1 MSEMQIPNDTPRIYP
16 PAMSTT
22 SSRKLATAAVVLGL
36 VISAFE
42 GTVVTTAMPTITRT
56 LGGAG
61 LYAWVFTAF
70 LLACTLG
77 VMLVGK
83 LGDHLG
89 RKPVFLGG
97 IALFLAGSAL
107 CGAATSVPWLI
118 AFRVVQGLGAGAI
131 QPTTMTIAADIYTL
145 KERAAV
151 QSVLTGIWGLANV
164 LGPVMGGWIVGHASW
179 RWVFLVNVPVSVVA
193 GALLMVSYQDPA
205 RKPGKVDLWGPMLAG
220 GSVALL
226 LIALEPDASTLL
238 RFLFAA
244 AGLAL
249 GAIFLRQQRG
259 ASEPLVPV
267 EYLRDRT
274 VQSGLLGGAV
284 AGALLYAT
292 TAYVPLW
299 MTANGHSA
307 LLAGIA
313 LVPMLAGWALGSIFG
328 VHLMIRGGMRA
339 SVGGGFALAGFG
351 ALLLAAVVGMRL
363 PIACAFVML
372 AVLGIGLGP
381 AASTATIGPQSVVPW
396 RARSVV
402 TSAVYSARMLGG
414 AVAIAL
420 LHLWHGS
427 PAVQVML
434 IAPIAVAGGL
444 VLVWMSPAGRMAS
457 VEGLDLAIE

>member
-1 MSEMQIPNDTPRIYP
+1 MSRTGN
-16 PAMSTT
+16 
-22 SSRKLATAAVVLGL
+22 RKLATAAVLLGL

-42 GTVVTTAMPTITRT
+42 GTVVTTAMPTITRA
-56 LGGAG
+56 LGGSG
-61 LYAWVFTAF
+61 LYAWVFTSF

-77 VMLVGK
+77 VMLAGK

-97 IALFLAGSAL
+97 IALFLVGSAL

-131 QPTTMTIAADIYTL
+131 APTTMTIAADIYTL

-151 QSVLTGIWGLANV
+151 QSILTGGWGLANV
-164 LGPVMGGWIVGHASW
+164 SGPVIGGWIVGHASW
-179 RWVFLVNVPVSVVA
+179 RWVFLVNVPVSLLA

-205 RKPGKVDLWGPMLAG
+205 PKPGKVDLRGPLLAG
-220 GSVALL
+220 ASVSLL
-226 LIALEPDASTLL
+226 LVALEPDNPALL
-238 RFLFAA
+238 RLLVAA
-244 AGLAL
+244 SGLVL
-249 GAIFLRQQRG
+249 GAIFVRQQR
-259 ASEPLVPV
+259 ASGEPLVPV

-274 VQSGLLGGAV
+274 VQCGLVGGAA

-292 TAYVPLW
+292 TAYLPLW
-299 MTANGHSA
+299 MTANGYSA
-307 LLAGIA
+307 LLAGVA
-313 LVPMLAGWALGSIFG
+313 LMPMLGGWALGSVFG
-328 VHLMIRGGMRA
+328 VRLMIRGGMRA
-339 SVGGGFALAGFG
+339 SVGGGFALAALG
-351 ALLLAAVVGMRL
+351 ALLLALVVGAHEPL
-363 PIACAFVML
+363 VWAFVTL
-372 AVLGIGLGP
+372 AVLGVGLGP

-402 TSAVYSARMLGG
+402 TSAIYAMRMLGG

-427 PAVQVML
+427 PAVQVIL
-434 IAPIAVAGGL
+434 IAPIAIAGGL
-444 VLVWMSPAGRMAS
+444 LLLPLSPAGRMAG